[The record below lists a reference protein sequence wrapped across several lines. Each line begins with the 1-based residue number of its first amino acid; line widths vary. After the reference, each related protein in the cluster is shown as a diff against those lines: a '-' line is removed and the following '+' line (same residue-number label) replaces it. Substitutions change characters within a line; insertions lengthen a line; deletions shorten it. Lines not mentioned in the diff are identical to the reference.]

1 MMIRCPH
8 VFCPHPTHTEGLG
21 KSPFVTVHQTAL
33 KQSKWGQAQLLASLS
48 SAIFLPNVG
57 YQEADTLRNQQLL
70 VSANIVA
77 LVLLSNGNGYEQ
89 CPCKA
94 DIIVSGGRRPRG
106 SRRRVGAGTAA
117 TGSGMEA
124 SCATAPNTTLY
135 TIHSCATALY
145 VQYSCA
151 TAPNTTL
158 YIILNTAL
166 CKKPKTTQD
175 SYMHNTIH
183 ITHVLAYWNL
193 HHSTAKAVCTV

>member
-1 MMIRCPH
+1 MIRCPH

-124 SCATAPNTTLY
+124 SCATALYYTAVPLHPTLRY
-135 TIHSCATALY
+135 T
-145 VQYSCA
+145 
-151 TAPNTTL
+151 
-158 YIILNTAL
+158 
-166 CKKPKTTQD
+166 
-175 SYMHNTIH
+175 
-183 ITHVLAYWNL
+183 
-193 HHSTAKAVCTV
+193 